1 MDEFI
6 QVLKRMWDDKPFDFD
21 GRYYKVEK
29 DGPEDQSVGWI
40 TMVVSDERQ
49 RAWLYFGYQN

>member
-21 GRYYKVEK
+21 GRYYKVENGLK
-29 DGPEDQSVGWI
+29 PLKVAGMKPPAIFLRD
-40 TMVVSDERQ
+40 
-49 RAWLYFGYQN
+49 